1 MVAGLILL
9 VALAAAGDPAGTPE
23 VQAQKAFR
31 LQAETLKNFSVEVE
45 NRFGMEG
52 RGPGRRQPTKEL
64 HYFGESGQFKREQP
78 SSQGTTETGP
88 GFPGPG
94 FPGPGFRRGP
104 GGRGNPIPDLLY
116 RADLLARIESLGKL
130 KVAGQTALD
139 SVPVIEIRCH
149 PKIAELKI
157 DEARLW
163 IARDTG
169 MPLKLQLRFAFG
181 PMESE
186 ATLTRELSWDEK
198 QKITLSRSQKIE
210 VSFGGFGG
218 EGPGMGPPD
227 GPGPGGPGPGGFM
240 PGNLEIQTTWGNYHW
255 GLTFAEGFF
264 TPAAT
269 QGQTTQ
275 PRAATQ
281 AAAFDDDPFQEIRL
295 SSPAPGAQAGNAA
308 DTNVGGNR
316 EEVLIQGSSV
326 AAASET
332 GPDGR
337 GEGAI
342 MARILGGFGG
352 EGGGPSGPGGAGGAG
367 GPPGGFGGPGGGGFR
382 GAMIAGSRA
391 NRIQGSATAGFST
404 SALDAKPYSLDG
416 RETSDPD
423 YLSWQAGVSVGGQL
437 PGAGTSSA
445 SSRRGRAGRRGG
457 SAFFLDFNVRRG
469 ETIESRYASVPTA
482 LERQGD
488 FSKTVNRSGPLA
500 GTPITLYDPTTGLPL
515 SGALLPSLDSTSVA
529 MLSFI
534 PLPNRDDPV
543 LNFLNQ
549 ETLGSSENRFSSRL
563 MFGLS
568 DSQRLAASYSFSSG
582 KGDRFNV
589 FPDLPG
595 QSERLGQNLSVNWN
609 STFRPGLVNSL
620 RIDWNRNRN
629 QQANAFGLKE
639 DIAAELGIANTSR
652 APIDYGLPT
661 VQLTNL
667 TSLDD
672 GSSSKTVREKNGF
685 NESLLWIKGK
695 HFFRLGGEVAWTRW
709 NRLGSPAGG
718 GVLNFAGVATSQYED
733 GLPVPG
739 TGYDFADFLLGLAQS
754 SRIQY
759 GNSDHYLRRPDL
771 SLFLNDN
778 WRLASRFTLQW
789 GLRYQFVA
797 PWHERYDRL
806 ANLDLAPGYTAAE
819 TVVPGSIGSYY
830 GEFPRSLVESDW
842 SNLAPRVALAFRLNS
857 GKWASVLRSSYGVF
871 YPSETYDYFVNE
883 LMAQP
888 PFGYSVQK
896 TVEGTDFLDYQTAF
910 SEDNSI
916 EVANTFAVDPR
927 LRLATVQNWDLS
939 IQQALPLHLF
949 ISVGY
954 AGSRGTG
961 LELLR
966 APNRTVDGNQVTQD
980 AAEFLYLTPGGSSAY
995 HGLQVLMTRRIRS
1008 GFSIG
1013 GRYEFGK
1020 SLDDAS
1026 SLSGGQ
1032 RTVAQNDQ
1040 DLAAEWGRSS
1050 LDQTHRLRLNWFSE
1064 LPFGDRNRW
1073 FRENGLPKTLLSH
1086 WYLNGD
1092 LSVTSGRPLTARI
1105 LGNQVNN
1112 SGTASQASER
1122 ASVTG
1127 EPVALAASAR
1137 GSLEW
1142 FNTAAFRLPD
1152 PGTFGDAGRNTIT
1165 GPGSWTVNMNLSRS
1179 IALKGEARRLLVTV
1193 QGSNLLNHANYTGI
1207 NTVVNS
1213 NAFGRV
1219 TSVGQM
1225 RRVQVNL
1232 RYMF

>member
-1 MVAGLILL
+1 MIPGIILL
-9 VALAAAGDPAGTPE
+9 VGLAAAAEADVSTPA
-23 VQAQKAFR
+23 QLQKTLR
-31 LQAETLKNFSVEVE
+31 LQAETLKDFSVELE

-52 RGPGRRQPTKEL
+52 RGPGRRQPTKEV
-64 HYFGESGQFKREQP
+64 HYYGEEGQFKREQ
-78 SSQGTTETGP
+78 QATAATEGR
-88 GFPGPG
+88 GFPGPAGRRG
-94 FPGPGFRRGP
+94 FGGPGSL
-104 GGRGNPIPDLLY
+104 IPELIF
-116 RADLLARIESLGKL
+116 RADLLARIQSLDKF
-130 KVAGQTALD
+130 KVIGPTSLD
-139 SVPVIEIRCH
+139 SVPVIEIRCR
-149 PKIAELKI
+149 PKIAGLKV
-157 DEARLW
+157 DDARFWL
-163 IARDTG
+163 ARDSG
-169 MPLKLQLRFAFG
+169 MPLRLRLRFAFG
-181 PMESE
+181 PMASE
-186 ATLTRELSWDEK
+186 ATLTRELSWDES
-198 QKITLSRSQKIE
+198 QKITVSKSQEIE

-218 EGPGMGPPD
+218 EGPGGMGPE
-227 GPGPGGPGPGGFM
+227 GPGMGSPEGRPGSRGGFA
-240 PGNLEIQTTWGNYHW
+240 PGNIEIQTAWQNYHW
-255 GLTFAEGFF
+255 GLTFVEGFF
-264 TPAAT
+264 NAPAA
-269 QGQTTQ
+269 QGQVSQSQTSG
-275 PRAATQ
+275 
-281 AAAFDDDPFQEIRL
+281 AAAPAFDEDPFQEIRL
-295 SSPAPGAQAGNAA
+295 SSPTPGARPGNTG
-308 DTNVGGNR
+308 DTNPTGNQ

-326 AAASET
+326 AAANET
-332 GPDGR
+332 GPEGR

-342 MARILGGFGG
+342 MARIMGGFGG
-352 EGGGPSGPGGAGGAG
+352 A
-367 GPPGGFGGPGGGGFR
+367 GGPGGGGPGRGGGGPGGFGGGFR
-382 GAMIAGSRA
+382 GMMIAGSRA
-391 NRIQGSATAGFST
+391 NRIQGSVTSGFSS

-416 RETSDPD
+416 RETSDPG
-423 YLSWQAGVSVGGQL
+423 YLTWRAGVSVGGLL
-437 PGAGTSSA
+437 PGASA
-445 SSRRGRAGRRGG
+445 SSGGRTGRLRRRGSSVFFVDFNTRRGK
-457 SAFFLDFNVRRG
+457 
-469 ETIESRYASVPTA
+469 TIQSQYASVPTA

-488 FSKTVNRSGPLA
+488 FSETVYRSGPLA
-500 GTPITLYDPTTGLPL
+500 GTPIALYDPTTGLPL
-515 SGALLPSLDSTSVA
+515 SGAVLPSLNPASVA

-549 ETLGSSENRFSSRL
+549 ETLGTTENRFNSRL

-568 DSQRLAASYSFSSG
+568 DSHRLAVSYSYSG
-582 KGDRFNV
+582 GSGDRFNI
-589 FPDLPG
+589 FPDLDG
-595 QSERLGQNLSVNWN
+595 TSDRLGQNANVSWN
-609 STFRPGLVNSL
+609 ATFRPGLVNSL

-629 QQANAFGLKE
+629 QQTNAFGLK
-639 DIAAELGIANTSR
+639 DNISARLGIQNTSA

-661 VQLTNL
+661 IQLTNF

-672 GSSSKTVREKNGF
+672 GSSSKTVREKNDLS
-685 NESLLWIKGK
+685 ESLMWVRGK
-695 HFFRLGGEVAWTRW
+695 HFFRFGGGVAWNRW

-718 GVLNFAGVATSQYED
+718 GVLNFAGVATSEYEN

-759 GNSDHYLRRPDL
+759 GNSDHYLRRPDF

-797 PWHERYDRL
+797 PWAEKYDRL
-806 ANLDLAPGYTAAE
+806 ANLDLAPGFVAAE
-819 TVVPGSIGSYY
+819 TVVPGTVGAYF
-830 GEFPRSLVESDW
+830 GQFPRALVESDW
-842 SNLAPRVALAFRLNS
+842 SNIAPRVALAFRLNS
-857 GKWASVLRSSYGVF
+857 GKWASVLRSSYGIF
-871 YPSETYDYFVNE
+871 NPSDTYDYFVTQ

-888 PFGYSVQK
+888 PFGFTVQK
-896 TVEGTDFLDYQTAF
+896 TEEGTDFLNYQTAF
-910 SEDNSI
+910 SEESGID
-916 EVANTFAVDPR
+916 VANTFAVDPR
-927 LRLATVQNWDLS
+927 FQLATVQNWDVS

-954 AGSRGTG
+954 AGARGNG

-966 APNRTVDGNQVTQD
+966 APNRTVDGGKVIQD
-980 AAEFLYLTPGGSSAY
+980 AAEFLYLTSGGASIY

-1008 GFSIG
+1008 GLTIG

-1040 DLAAEWGRSS
+1040 DLAAEWSRSS
-1050 LDQTHRLRLNWFSE
+1050 LDQTHRLRLTWFSE

-1073 FRENGLPKTLLSH
+1073 FREKGLFQTLLSH

-1092 LSVTSGRPLTARI
+1092 LSASSGRPLTARI

-1127 EPVALAASAR
+1127 QSIALAVSAR
-1137 GSLEW
+1137 STVEW
-1142 FNTAAFRLPD
+1142 FNTAAFQLPE

-1165 GPGSWTVNMNLSRS
+1165 GPGSWTINMNLSRS
-1179 IALKGEARRLLVTV
+1179 IALKGEAQRLLITV

-1213 NAFGRV
+1213 TAFGRV

-1225 RRVQVNL
+1225 RQVQLNL

>member
-1 MVAGLILL
+1 MIPGLILL
-9 VALAAAGDPAGTPE
+9 VSLAAPGDSDVSAQQAQVQKALR
-23 VQAQKAFR
+23 VQAER
-31 LQAETLKNFSVEVE
+31 LKNFSVEVE

-52 RGPGRRQPTKEL
+52 RGPGRRQPAKEV
-64 HYFGESGQFKREQP
+64 HYFGEAGQFKRETP
-78 SSQGTTETGP
+78 ATAAASDAGP

-94 FPGPGFRRGP
+94 GRRGF
-104 GGRGNPIPDLLY
+104 GARGNPIPELVF
-116 RADLLARIESLGKL
+116 RADLLARVESLGKL
-130 KVAGQTALD
+130 KVIGPTSLD
-139 SVPVIEIRCH
+139 SVPVIEIRCQ
-149 PKIAELKI
+149 PKITDLKV

-163 IARDTG
+163 LARDSG
-169 MPLKLQLRFAFG
+169 MPLRLQLRFAFG
-181 PMESE
+181 PMGSE
-186 ATLTRELSWDEK
+186 ATLTRELTWDEK
-198 QKITLSRSQKIE
+198 QKITVSKSQKIE

-218 EGPGMGPPD
+218 EGPGMGPE
-227 GPGPGGPGPGGFM
+227 GPGMGPPGGPGPGRGGFA
-240 PGNLEIQTTWGNYHW
+240 PGNLEFQTTWQNYHW
-255 GLTFAEGFF
+255 GLAFVEGFF
-264 TPAAT
+264 TPAAV
-269 QGQTTQ
+269 QGQAS
-275 PRAATQ
+275 PSPAA
-281 AAAFDDDPFQEIRL
+281 AAAPAFDDDPFQEIRL
-295 SSPAPGAQAGNAA
+295 SSPANGARAGSAGEANPAA
-308 DTNVGGNR
+308 NQ
-316 EEVLIQGSSV
+316 EEVLIQGSSI
-326 AAASET
+326 ASATEA
-332 GPDGR
+332 GPEGR
-337 GEGAI
+337 GEGAM
-342 MARILGGFGG
+342 MARIFGGFGG
-352 EGGGPSGPGGAGGAG
+352 EGGPSGAGGGPGGEGG
-367 GPPGGFGGPGGGGFR
+367 GPGGGFGGPGGGGFR

-391 NRIQGSATAGFST
+391 NRIQGNVTAGFSS

-416 RETSDPD
+416 RETSDPG
-423 YLSWQAGVSVGGQL
+423 YLTWRSGVSVGGLL
-437 PGAGTSSA
+437 PGAKPP
-445 SSRRGRAGRRGG
+445 SRQGRAGRRGG
-457 SAFFLDFNVRRG
+457 SSFFVDFNVRRG
-469 ETIESRYASVPTA
+469 TTIESQFGSVPTA

-488 FSKTVNRSGPLA
+488 FSNTVYRSGPLA
-500 GTPITLYDPTTGLPL
+500 GTPVTLYDPTTGVPLP
-515 SGALLPSLDSTSVA
+515 GALLPSLDPASMG
-529 MLSFI
+529 MLSYI
-534 PLPNRDDPV
+534 PLPNRADPV

-549 ETLGSSENRFSSRL
+549 ETLGTTENRFNSRL
-563 MFGLS
+563 TFGLS
-568 DSQRLAASYSFSSG
+568 ESNRLAASYSYSG
-582 KGDRFNV
+582 GNGDRFNI
-589 FPDLPG
+589 FPDLSG
-595 QSERLGQNLSVNWN
+595 KSNRLGQNVSLSWN

-629 QQANAFGLKE
+629 RQTNAFGLKE
-639 DIAAELGIANTSR
+639 DIAAQLGIQNTSR

-661 VQLTNL
+661 IQLTNF
-667 TSLDD
+667 TSLND
-672 GSSSKTVREKNGF
+672 GSSSETVREKNGF
-685 NESLLWIKGK
+685 NESLLWVRGK
-695 HFFRLGGEVAWTRW
+695 HFFRLGGEVAWNRW

-733 GLPVPG
+733 GRPVPG

-759 GNSDHYLRRPDL
+759 GNSDHYLRRPDF

-797 PWHERYDRL
+797 PWLEKYDRL
-806 ANLDLAPGYTAAE
+806 ANLDLAPGFSAAE
-819 TVVPGSIGSYY
+819 TVVPGTVGSYY
-830 GEFPRSLVESDW
+830 GQFPRALVESDW
-842 SNLAPRVALAFRLNS
+842 SNIAPRAALAFRLRS
-857 GKWASVLRSSYGVF
+857 GKWASVLRSSYGIF
-871 YPSETYDYFVNE
+871 YPSGTYDYFVNE

-888 PFGYSVQK
+888 PFGFSVQK
-896 TVEGTDFLDYQTAF
+896 TVEGTDFLDFQNAF
-910 SEDNSI
+910 SADTGV
-916 EVANTFAVDPR
+916 EVANTFAVDPHF
-927 LRLATVQNWDLS
+927 RLATVQNWDFS

-949 ISVGY
+949 LSVGY
-954 AGSRGTG
+954 AGARGTG

-966 APNRTVDGNQVTQD
+966 APNRTVDGSTVIQD
-980 AAEFLYLTPGGSSAY
+980 TAQFLYLTPGGSSIY

-1073 FRENGLPKTLLSH
+1073 FREKGLFKTLLSH

-1092 LSVTSGRPLTARI
+1092 LGISSGLPLTARI

-1122 ASVTG
+1122 ASATG
-1127 EPVALAASAR
+1127 QTIALAPSAR
-1137 GSLEW
+1137 STLEW

-1179 IALKGEARRLLVTV
+1179 IALKGEARRLMINV
-1193 QGSNLLNHANYTGI
+1193 QGSNLLNHANYAGI

-1213 NAFGRV
+1213 TAFGRV